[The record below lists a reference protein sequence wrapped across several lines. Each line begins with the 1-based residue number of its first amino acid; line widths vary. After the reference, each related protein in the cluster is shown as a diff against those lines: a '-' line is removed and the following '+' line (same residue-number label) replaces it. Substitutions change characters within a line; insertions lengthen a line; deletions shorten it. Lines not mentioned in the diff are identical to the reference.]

1 MEAEVMAGILKKCIR
16 HPVFTLLCR
25 LIVGGIFVLA
35 SFHKILD
42 PQSFALAIYNYKL
55 FPPSSINGLAILLPW
70 VELLAGMALILGIKI
85 RGAALIL
92 SGLLASFAVT
102 LVINLSRGLDIACGC
117 FSPQGGK
124 ITSLYILR
132 DLSLLCAALQ
142 VLFFDRGNYLLPLPR
157 IFAKYRK

>member
-1 MEAEVMAGILKKCIR
+1 MGGIFKKWIR
-16 HPVFTLLCR
+16 HPALTLVCR

-42 PQSFALAIYNYKL
+42 PQSFASAIYNYKL

-70 VELLAGMALILGIKI
+70 VELLAGMALILGVKI

-92 SGLLASFAVT
+92 SGLLASFAVV

-117 FSPQGGK
+117 FSSEGGK
-124 ITSLYILR
+124 ITSWYILR
-132 DLSLLCAALQ
+132 DLSLLSAALQ
-142 VLFFDRGNYLLPLPR
+142 VLFFDRGKYRLLLPG
-157 IFAKYRK
+157 IFEKYLK